1 LFPKRFFLWK
11 TLDIASPV
19 RYNGTEM
26 REEPMPT
33 EKNFD
38 ENWTMPDD
46 HVYVPNPNA
55 ILEDMD
61 EDDVEAVIADIKAR
75 RGVE

>member
-1 LFPKRFFLWK
+1 
-11 TLDIASPV
+11 
-19 RYNGTEM
+19 
-26 REEPMPT
+26 
-33 EKNFD
+33 
-38 ENWTMPDD
+38 MPDD
-46 HVYVPNPNA
+46 HVYVPNPSA

>member
-1 LFPKRFFLWK
+1 
-11 TLDIASPV
+11 
-19 RYNGTEM
+19 
-26 REEPMPT
+26 MPT

-38 ENWTMPDD
+38 ENWTMPEGY
-46 HVYVPNPNA
+46 VYVPNPNA

>member
-1 LFPKRFFLWK
+1 
-11 TLDIASPV
+11 
-19 RYNGTEM
+19 
-26 REEPMPT
+26 MPT

>member
-26 REEPMPT
+26 REEPMP
-33 EKNFD
+33 KYD